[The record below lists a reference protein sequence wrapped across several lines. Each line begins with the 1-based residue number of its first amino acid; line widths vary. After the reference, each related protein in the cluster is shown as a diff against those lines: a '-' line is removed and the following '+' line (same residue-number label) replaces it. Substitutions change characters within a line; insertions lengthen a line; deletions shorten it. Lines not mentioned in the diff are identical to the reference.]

1 MTANK
6 PFVVTVSQLNR
17 RISVLLAG
25 EKTFVDLCVRGEIS
39 NLVIHYKSGHIYFSL
54 KDETAAVKAV
64 MFRSNAEKLTFLPE
78 DGMSVIVRG
87 SVQCF
92 ERDGVYQIYANEI
105 IPEGAGKQAVAFEQ
119 LKEKLSSEGLF
130 SQKRAIPQFPRK
142 IAVVTSETGAA
153 LQDILN
159 ILGRR
164 YPVVKVALIP
174 VTVQG
179 EKAPESIANGIKAAN
194 DTDADVIIFGR
205 GGGSAEDL
213 SAFNT
218 ELVARA
224 VFASRIPTISAVGHE
239 IDFSIADFT
248 ADMRAPTP
256 SAAAELAVPEKETL
270 LSALVTYKSRV
281 EKQIFALFSS
291 KLKNAENIYEKIRAK
306 NPAKKLYNNEQLLQ
320 NRRNEI
326 CGKMHSILKNREQ
339 LVYSKAAVISA
350 LNPLAVLLRGYSIPY
365 KDGKVIG
372 SIKNVKKGDEI
383 VIRLSDGEITAA
395 VESADMKG
403 IKNEV

>member
-1 MTANK
+1 MTPNK

-17 RISVLLAG
+17 RISVLLSG
-25 EKTFVDLCVRGEIS
+25 EKTFADLCVRGEIS
-39 NLVIHYKSGHIYFSL
+39 NLTILYKSGHIYFSL
-54 KDETAAVKAV
+54 KDETASVKAV
-64 MFRSNAEKLTFLPE
+64 MFRSNAEKLDFLPE
-78 DGMSVIVRG
+78 DGMSVVVRG

-105 IPEGAGKQAVAFEQ
+105 IPEGAGKQALAFEQ
-119 LKEKLSSEGLF
+119 LKEKLSAEGLF
-130 SQKRAIPQFPRK
+130 SQKRAIPQFPKK

-159 ILGRR
+159 ILARR
-164 YPVVKVALIP
+164 YPFVKVVLIP

-179 EKAPESIANGIKAAN
+179 ESAPKSIVDGIKTAN
-194 DTDADVIIFGR
+194 ETDADVIIFGR

-270 LSALVTYKSRV
+270 SAALDTYKARIA
-281 EKQIFALFSS
+281 KQILTLFDR
-291 KLKNAENIYEKIRAK
+291 KLSVAENTYEKIRAK
-306 NPAKKLYNNEQLLQ
+306 NPAQKLQNNDQLIE

-326 CGKMHSILKNREQ
+326 RGKMQSILRSREQ
-339 LVYSKAAVISA
+339 LVYAKAAVISA
-350 LNPLAVLLRGYSIPY
+350 LNPLAVLLRGYSIAY
-365 KDGKVIG
+365 KEGSVIS
-372 SIKNVKKGDEI
+372 SIENVENGDEI
-383 VIRLSDGEITAA
+383 TVKLSDGEITAVVKA
-395 VESADMKG
+395 AKAKG
-403 IKNEV
+403 I

>member
-1 MTANK
+1 MTPNK

-17 RISVLLAG
+17 RISVLLSG
-25 EKTFVDLCVRGEIS
+25 EKTFADLCVRGEIS
-39 NLVIHYKSGHIYFSL
+39 NLTIHYKSGHIYFSL
-54 KDETAAVKAV
+54 KDETASVKAV
-64 MFRSNAEKLTFLPE
+64 MFRSNAEKLDFLPE
-78 DGMSVIVRG
+78 DGMSVVVRG

-105 IPEGAGKQAVAFEQ
+105 IPEGAGKQALAFEQ
-119 LKEKLSSEGLF
+119 LKEKLSAEGLF
-130 SQKRAIPQFPRK
+130 SQKRAIPQFPKK

-164 YPVVKVALIP
+164 YPFVKVVLIP

-179 EKAPESIANGIKAAN
+179 ESAPKSIANGIKTAN
-194 DTDADVIIFGR
+194 ETDADVIIFGR

-224 VFASRIPTISAVGHE
+224 VFTSRIPTISAVGHE

-270 LSALVTYKSRV
+270 SAVLDTYKMRIA
-281 EKQIFALFSS
+281 KQILTLFDR
-291 KLKNAENIYEKIRAK
+291 KLSGAENTYEKIRAK
-306 NPAKKLYNNEQLLQ
+306 NPAQKLQNNDQLIE

-326 CGKMHSILKNREQ
+326 RGKMQSILRSREQ
-339 LVYSKAAVISA
+339 LVYAKAAVISA
-350 LNPLAVLLRGYSIPY
+350 LNPLAVLLRGYSIAY
-365 KDGKVIG
+365 KEGSVIS
-372 SIKNVKKGDEI
+372 SIENVENGDEI
-383 VIRLSDGEITAA
+383 TVKLSDGEITAVVKA
-395 VESADMKG
+395 AKAKG
-403 IKNEV
+403 I

>member
-1 MTANK
+1 MTPNK

-17 RISVLLAG
+17 RISVLLSG
-25 EKTFVDLCVRGEIS
+25 EKTFADLCVRGEIS
-39 NLVIHYKSGHIYFSL
+39 NLVMHYKSGHIYFSL
-54 KDETAAVKAV
+54 KDETAAVKVV

-78 DGMSVIVRG
+78 DGMSVVVRG

-92 ERDGVYQIYANEI
+92 ERDGVYQIYAGEI

-119 LKEKLSSEGLF
+119 LKEKLSAEGLF
-130 SQKRAIPQFPRK
+130 SQKRDIPKFPKK

-159 ILGRR
+159 ILSRR
-164 YPVVKVALIP
+164 YPFVKVVLIP
-174 VTVQG
+174 VMVQG
-179 EKAPESIANGIKAAN
+179 ESAPKSIVDGIKTAN
-194 DTDADVIIFGR
+194 ETDADVIIFGR

-248 ADMRAPTP
+248 ADLRAPTP

-270 LSALVTYKSRV
+270 SAALDTYKARIA
-281 EKQIFALFSS
+281 KQILTLFDR
-291 KLKNAENIYEKIRAK
+291 KLSGAENTYEKIRAK
-306 NPAKKLYNNEQLLQ
+306 NPAQKLQNNEQLIE

-326 CGKMHSILKNREQ
+326 RGKMQSILRSREQ
-339 LVYSKAAVISA
+339 LMYAKAAVISA
-350 LNPLAVLLRGYSIPY
+350 LNPLAVLLRGYSIAY
-365 KDGKVIG
+365 KEGSVIS
-372 SIKNVKKGDEI
+372 SIENVENGDEI
-383 VIRLSDGEITAA
+383 TVKLSDGEITAVVKA
-395 VESADMKG
+395 AKAKG
-403 IKNEV
+403 I

>member
-1 MTANK
+1 MTPNK

-17 RISVLLAG
+17 RISVLLSG
-25 EKTFVDLCVRGEIS
+25 EKTFADLCVRGEIS
-39 NLVIHYKSGHIYFSL
+39 NLTIHYKSGHIYFSL
-54 KDETAAVKAV
+54 KDETASVKAV
-64 MFRSNAEKLTFLPE
+64 MFRSNAEKLDFLPE
-78 DGMSVIVRG
+78 DGMSVVVRG

-105 IPEGAGKQAVAFEQ
+105 IPEGAGKQALAFEQ
-119 LKEKLSSEGLF
+119 LKEKLSAEGLF
-130 SQKRAIPQFPRK
+130 SQKRAIPQFPKK

-164 YPVVKVALIP
+164 YPFVKVVLIP

-179 EKAPESIANGIKAAN
+179 ESAPKSIANGIKTAN
-194 DTDADVIIFGR
+194 ETDADVIIFGR

-270 LSALVTYKSRV
+270 SAALDTYKMRIA
-281 EKQIFALFSS
+281 KQILTLFDR
-291 KLKNAENIYEKIRAK
+291 KLSGAENTYEKIRAK
-306 NPAKKLYNNEQLLQ
+306 NPAQKLQNNEQLIE

-326 CGKMHSILKNREQ
+326 RGKMQSILRSREQ
-339 LVYSKAAVISA
+339 LVYAKAAVISA
-350 LNPLAVLLRGYSIPY
+350 LNPLAVLLRGYSIAY
-365 KDGKVIG
+365 KEGSVIS
-372 SIKNVKKGDEI
+372 SIENVENGDEI
-383 VIRLSDGEITAA
+383 TVKLSDGEITAVVKA
-395 VESADMKG
+395 AKAKG
-403 IKNEV
+403 I

>member
-1 MTANK
+1 MTPNK

-17 RISVLLAG
+17 RISVLLSG
-25 EKTFVDLCVRGEIS
+25 EKTFADLCVRGEIS
-39 NLVIHYKSGHIYFSL
+39 NLTIHYKSGHIYFSL
-54 KDETAAVKAV
+54 KDETASVKAV
-64 MFRSNAEKLTFLPE
+64 MFRSNAEKLDFLLE
-78 DGMSVIVRG
+78 DGMSVVVRG

-105 IPEGAGKQAVAFEQ
+105 IPEGAGKQALAFEQ
-119 LKEKLSSEGLF
+119 LKEKLSAEGLF
-130 SQKRAIPQFPRK
+130 SQKRAIPQFPKK

-164 YPVVKVALIP
+164 YPFVKVVLIP

-179 EKAPESIANGIKAAN
+179 VSAPKSVASGIKTAN
-194 DTDADVIIFGR
+194 ETDADVIIFGR

-270 LSALVTYKSRV
+270 SAALDTYKMRIA
-281 EKQIFALFSS
+281 KQILTLFDR
-291 KLKNAENIYEKIRAK
+291 KLSGAENTYEKIRAK
-306 NPAKKLYNNEQLLQ
+306 NPAQKLQNNEQLIE
-320 NRRNEI
+320 NRHNEI
-326 CGKMHSILKNREQ
+326 RGKMQSILRSREQ
-339 LVYSKAAVISA
+339 LVYAKAAVISA
-350 LNPLAVLLRGYSIPY
+350 LNPLAVLLRGYSIAY
-365 KDGKVIG
+365 KEGSVIS
-372 SIKNVKKGDEI
+372 SIENVENGDEI
-383 VIRLSDGEITAA
+383 TVKLSDGEITAVVKA
-395 VESADMKG
+395 AKAKG
-403 IKNEV
+403 I

>member
-1 MTANK
+1 MTPNK

-17 RISVLLAG
+17 RISVLLSG
-25 EKTFVDLCVRGEIS
+25 EKTFADLCVRGEIS
-39 NLVIHYKSGHIYFSL
+39 NLTIHYKSGHIYFSL
-54 KDETAAVKAV
+54 KDETASVKAV
-64 MFRSNAEKLTFLPE
+64 MFRSNAEKLDFLPE
-78 DGMSVIVRG
+78 DGMSVVVRG

-105 IPEGAGKQAVAFEQ
+105 IPEGAGKQALAFEQ
-119 LKEKLSSEGLF
+119 LKEKLSAEGLF
-130 SQKRAIPQFPRK
+130 SQKRAIPQFPKK

-164 YPVVKVALIP
+164 YPFVKVVLIP

-179 EKAPESIANGIKAAN
+179 ESAPKSIANGIKTAN
-194 DTDADVIIFGR
+194 ETDADVIIFGR

-270 LSALVTYKSRV
+270 SAALDTYKARIA
-281 EKQIFALFSS
+281 KQILTLFDR
-291 KLKNAENIYEKIRAK
+291 KLSGAENIYEKIRAK
-306 NPAKKLYNNEQLLQ
+306 NPAQKLQNNDQLIE

-326 CGKMHSILKNREQ
+326 RGKMQSILRSREQ
-339 LVYSKAAVISA
+339 LVYAKAAVISA
-350 LNPLAVLLRGYSIPY
+350 LNPLAVLLRGYSIAY
-365 KDGKVIG
+365 KEGSVIS
-372 SIKNVKKGDEI
+372 SIENVENGDEI
-383 VIRLSDGEITAA
+383 TVKLSDGEITAVVKA
-395 VESADMKG
+395 AKAKG
-403 IKNEV
+403 I

>member
-1 MTANK
+1 MTPNK

-17 RISVLLAG
+17 RISVLLSG
-25 EKTFVDLCVRGEIS
+25 EKTFADLCVRGEIS
-39 NLVIHYKSGHIYFSL
+39 NLTIHYKSGHIYFSL
-54 KDETAAVKAV
+54 KDETASVKAV
-64 MFRSNAEKLTFLPE
+64 MFRSNAEKLDFLPE
-78 DGMSVIVRG
+78 DGMSVVVRG

-105 IPEGAGKQAVAFEQ
+105 IPEGAGKQALAFEQ
-119 LKEKLSSEGLF
+119 LKEKLSAEGLF
-130 SQKRAIPQFPRK
+130 SQKRAIPQFPKK

-159 ILGRR
+159 ILARR
-164 YPVVKVALIP
+164 YPFVKVVLIP

-179 EKAPESIANGIKAAN
+179 ESAPKSIVDGIKTAN
-194 DTDADVIIFGR
+194 ETDADVIIFGR

-270 LSALVTYKSRV
+270 SAALDTYKMRIA
-281 EKQIFALFSS
+281 KQILTLFDR
-291 KLKNAENIYEKIRAK
+291 KLSGAENTYEKIRAK
-306 NPAKKLYNNEQLLQ
+306 NPAQKLQNNEQLIE

-326 CGKMHSILKNREQ
+326 RGKMQSILRSREQ
-339 LVYSKAAVISA
+339 LVYAKAAVISA
-350 LNPLAVLLRGYSIPY
+350 LNPLAVLLRGYSIAY
-365 KDGKVIG
+365 KEGSVIS
-372 SIKNVKKGDEI
+372 SIENVENGDEI
-383 VIRLSDGEITAA
+383 TVKLSDGEITAVVKA
-395 VESADMKG
+395 AKAKG
-403 IKNEV
+403 I

>member
-1 MTANK
+1 MTPNK
-6 PFVVTVSQLNR
+6 LFVVTVSQLNR
-17 RISVLLAG
+17 RISVLLSG
-25 EKTFVDLCVRGEIS
+25 EKTFADLCVRGEIS
-39 NLVIHYKSGHIYFSL
+39 NLTIHYKSGHIYFSL
-54 KDETAAVKAV
+54 KDETASVKAV
-64 MFRSNAEKLTFLPE
+64 MFRSNAEKLDFLPE
-78 DGMSVIVRG
+78 DGMSVVVRG

-105 IPEGAGKQAVAFEQ
+105 IPEGAGKQALAFEQ
-119 LKEKLSSEGLF
+119 LKEKLSAEGLF
-130 SQKRAIPQFPRK
+130 SQKRAIPQFPKK

-164 YPVVKVALIP
+164 YPFVKVVLIP

-179 EKAPESIANGIKAAN
+179 ESAPKSIANGIKTAN
-194 DTDADVIIFGR
+194 ETDADVIIFGR

-270 LSALVTYKSRV
+270 SAALDTYKMRIA
-281 EKQIFALFSS
+281 KQILTLFDR
-291 KLKNAENIYEKIRAK
+291 KLSGAENTYEKIRAK
-306 NPAKKLYNNEQLLQ
+306 NPAQKLQNNEQLIE

-326 CGKMHSILKNREQ
+326 RGKMQSILRSREQ
-339 LVYSKAAVISA
+339 LVYAKAAVISA
-350 LNPLAVLLRGYSIPY
+350 LNPLAVLLRGYSIAY
-365 KDGKVIG
+365 KEGSVIS
-372 SIKNVKKGDEI
+372 SIENVENGDEI
-383 VIRLSDGEITAA
+383 TVKLSDGEITAVVKA
-395 VESADMKG
+395 AKAKG
-403 IKNEV
+403 I

>member
-1 MTANK
+1 MTPNK
-6 PFVVTVSQLNR
+6 LFVVTVSQLNR
-17 RISVLLAG
+17 RISVLLSG
-25 EKTFVDLCVRGEIS
+25 EKTFADLCVRGEIS
-39 NLVIHYKSGHIYFSL
+39 NLTIHYKSGHIYFSL
-54 KDETAAVKAV
+54 KDETASVKAV
-64 MFRSNAEKLTFLPE
+64 MFRSNAEKLDFLPE
-78 DGMSVIVRG
+78 EGMSVVVRG

-105 IPEGAGKQAVAFEQ
+105 IPEGAGKQALAFEQ
-119 LKEKLSSEGLF
+119 LKEKLSAEGLF
-130 SQKRAIPQFPRK
+130 SQKRAIPQFPKK

-159 ILGRR
+159 ILARR
-164 YPVVKVALIP
+164 YPFVKVVLIP

-179 EKAPESIANGIKAAN
+179 ESAPKSVASGIKTAN
-194 DTDADVIIFGR
+194 ETDADVIIFGR

-270 LSALVTYKSRV
+270 SAALDTYKARIA
-281 EKQIFALFSS
+281 KQILTLFDR
-291 KLKNAENIYEKIRAK
+291 KLSVAENTYEKIRAK
-306 NPAKKLYNNEQLLQ
+306 NPAQKLQNNDQLIE

-326 CGKMHSILKNREQ
+326 RGKMQSILRSREQ
-339 LVYSKAAVISA
+339 LVYAKASVISA
-350 LNPLAVLLRGYSIPY
+350 LNPLAVLLRGYSIAY
-365 KDGKVIG
+365 KEGSVIS
-372 SIKNVKKGDEI
+372 SIENVENGDEI
-383 VIRLSDGEITAA
+383 TVKLSDGEITAVVKA
-395 VESADMKG
+395 AKAKG
-403 IKNEV
+403 I

>member
-1 MTANK
+1 MTPNK

-17 RISVLLAG
+17 RISVLLSG
-25 EKTFVDLCVRGEIS
+25 EKTFADLCVRGEIS
-39 NLVIHYKSGHIYFSL
+39 NLTIHYKSGHIYFSL
-54 KDETAAVKAV
+54 KDETASVKAV
-64 MFRSNAEKLTFLPE
+64 MFRSNAEKLDFLPE
-78 DGMSVIVRG
+78 DGMSVVVRG

-105 IPEGAGKQAVAFEQ
+105 IPEGAGKQALAFEQ
-119 LKEKLSSEGLF
+119 LKEKLSAEGLF
-130 SQKRAIPQFPRK
+130 SQKRAIPQFPKK

-164 YPVVKVALIP
+164 YPFVKVVLIP

-179 EKAPESIANGIKAAN
+179 ESAPKSIVDGIKTAN
-194 DTDADVIIFGR
+194 ETDAEVIIFGR

-248 ADMRAPTP
+248 ADLRAPTP

-270 LSALVTYKSRV
+270 SAALDTYKARIA
-281 EKQIFALFSS
+281 KQILTLFDR
-291 KLKNAENIYEKIRAK
+291 KLSGAGNTYEKIRAK
-306 NPAKKLYNNEQLLQ
+306 NPAQKLQNNEQLIE

-326 CGKMHSILKNREQ
+326 RGKMQSILRSREQ
-339 LVYSKAAVISA
+339 LIYAKAAVISA
-350 LNPLAVLLRGYSIPY
+350 LNPLAVLLRGYSIAY
-365 KDGKVIG
+365 KEGSVIS
-372 SIKNVKKGDEI
+372 SIENVENGDEI
-383 VIRLSDGEITAA
+383 TVKLSDGEITAVVKA
-395 VESADMKG
+395 AKAKG
-403 IKNEV
+403 I

>member
-1 MTANK
+1 MTPNK

-17 RISVLLAG
+17 RISVLLSG
-25 EKTFVDLCVRGEIS
+25 EKTFADLCVRGEIS
-39 NLVIHYKSGHIYFSL
+39 NLTILYKSGHIYFSL
-54 KDETAAVKAV
+54 KDETASVKAV
-64 MFRSNAEKLTFLPE
+64 MFRSNAEKLDFLPE
-78 DGMSVIVRG
+78 DGMSVVVRG

-105 IPEGAGKQAVAFEQ
+105 IPEGAGKQALAFEQ
-119 LKEKLSSEGLF
+119 LKEKLSAEGLF
-130 SQKRAIPQFPRK
+130 SQKRAIPQFPKK

-159 ILGRR
+159 ILARR
-164 YPVVKVALIP
+164 YPFVKVVLIP

-179 EKAPESIANGIKAAN
+179 ESAPKSIVDGIKTAN
-194 DTDADVIIFGR
+194 ETDADVIIFGR

-224 VFASRIPTISAVGHE
+224 GFASRIPVGHE

-270 LSALVTYKSRV
+270 SAALDTYKARIA
-281 EKQIFALFSS
+281 KQILTLFDR
-291 KLKNAENIYEKIRAK
+291 KLSVAENTYEKIRAK
-306 NPAKKLYNNEQLLQ
+306 NPAQKLQNNDQLIE

-326 CGKMHSILKNREQ
+326 RGKMQSILRSREQ
-339 LVYSKAAVISA
+339 LVYAKASVISA
-350 LNPLAVLLRGYSIPY
+350 LNPLAVLLRGYSIAY
-365 KDGKVIG
+365 KEGSVIS
-372 SIKNVKKGDEI
+372 SIENVENGDEI
-383 VIRLSDGEITAA
+383 TVKLSDGEITAVVKA
-395 VESADMKG
+395 AKAKG
-403 IKNEV
+403 I

>member
-1 MTANK
+1 MTPNK

-17 RISVLLAG
+17 RISVLLSG
-25 EKTFVDLCVRGEIS
+25 EKTFADLYVRGEIS
-39 NLVIHYKSGHIYFSL
+39 NLTIHYKSGHIYFSL
-54 KDETAAVKAV
+54 KDETASVKAV
-64 MFRSNAEKLTFLPE
+64 MFRSNAEKLDFLPE
-78 DGMSVIVRG
+78 DGMSVVVRG

-105 IPEGAGKQAVAFEQ
+105 IPEGAGKQALAFEQ
-119 LKEKLSSEGLF
+119 LKEKLSAEGLF
-130 SQKRAIPQFPRK
+130 SQKRAIPQFPKK

-164 YPVVKVALIP
+164 YPFVKVVLIP

-179 EKAPESIANGIKAAN
+179 ESAPKSIANGIKTAN
-194 DTDADVIIFGR
+194 ETDADVIIFGR

-270 LSALVTYKSRV
+270 SAALDTYKARIA
-281 EKQIFALFSS
+281 KQILTLFDR
-291 KLKNAENIYEKIRAK
+291 KLSGAENTYEKIRAK
-306 NPAKKLYNNEQLLQ
+306 NPAQKLQNNEQLIE

-326 CGKMHSILKNREQ
+326 RGKMQSILRSREQ
-339 LVYSKAAVISA
+339 LIYAKAAVISA
-350 LNPLAVLLRGYSIPY
+350 LNPLAVLLRGYSIAY
-365 KDGKVIG
+365 KEGSVIS
-372 SIKNVKKGDEI
+372 SIENVENGDEI
-383 VIRLSDGEITAA
+383 TVKLSDGEITAVVKA
-395 VESADMKG
+395 AKAKG
-403 IKNEV
+403 I

>member
-1 MTANK
+1 MTPNK

-17 RISVLLAG
+17 RISVLLSG
-25 EKTFVDLCVRGEIS
+25 EKTFADLCVRGEIS
-39 NLVIHYKSGHIYFSL
+39 NLTIHYKSGHIYFSL
-54 KDETAAVKAV
+54 KDETASVKAV
-64 MFRSNAEKLTFLPE
+64 MFRSNAEKLDFLPE
-78 DGMSVIVRG
+78 DGMSVVVRG

-105 IPEGAGKQAVAFEQ
+105 IPEGAGKQALAFEQ
-119 LKEKLSSEGLF
+119 LKEKLSAEGLF
-130 SQKRAIPQFPRK
+130 SQKRAIPQFPKK

-164 YPVVKVALIP
+164 YPFVKVVLIP

-179 EKAPESIANGIKAAN
+179 ESAPKSIANGIKTAN
-194 DTDADVIIFGR
+194 ETDADVIIFGR

-270 LSALVTYKSRV
+270 SAALDTYKARIA
-281 EKQIFALFSS
+281 KQILTLFDR
-291 KLKNAENIYEKIRAK
+291 KLSGAENTYEKIRAK
-306 NPAKKLYNNEQLLQ
+306 NPAQKLQNNDQLIE

-326 CGKMHSILKNREQ
+326 RGKMQSILRSREQ
-339 LVYSKAAVISA
+339 LVYAKAAVISA
-350 LNPLAVLLRGYSIPY
+350 LNPLAVLLRGYSIAY
-365 KDGKVIG
+365 KEGSVIS
-372 SIKNVKKGDEI
+372 SIENVENGDEI
-383 VIRLSDGEITAA
+383 TVKLSDGEITAVVKA
-395 VESADMKG
+395 AKAKG
-403 IKNEV
+403 I

>member
-1 MTANK
+1 MTPNK

-17 RISVLLAG
+17 RISVLLSG
-25 EKTFVDLCVRGEIS
+25 EKTFADLCVRGEIS
-39 NLVIHYKSGHIYFSL
+39 NLTIHYKSGHIYFSL
-54 KDETAAVKAV
+54 KDKTASVKAV
-64 MFRSNAEKLTFLPE
+64 MFRSNAEKLDFLPE
-78 DGMSVIVRG
+78 DGMSVVVRG

-105 IPEGAGKQAVAFEQ
+105 IPEGAGKQALAFEQ
-119 LKEKLSSEGLF
+119 LKEKLSAEGLF
-130 SQKRAIPQFPRK
+130 SQKRAIPQFPKK

-164 YPVVKVALIP
+164 YPFVKVVLIP

-179 EKAPESIANGIKAAN
+179 ESAPKSIANGIKTAN
-194 DTDADVIIFGR
+194 ETDADVIIFGR

-270 LSALVTYKSRV
+270 SAALDTYKARIA
-281 EKQIFALFSS
+281 KQILTLFDR
-291 KLKNAENIYEKIRAK
+291 KLSGAENTYEKIRAK
-306 NPAKKLYNNEQLLQ
+306 NPAQKLQNNDQLIE

-326 CGKMHSILKNREQ
+326 RGKMQSILRSREQ
-339 LVYSKAAVISA
+339 LVYAKAAVISA
-350 LNPLAVLLRGYSIPY
+350 LNPLAVLLRGYSIAY
-365 KDGKVIG
+365 KEGSVIS
-372 SIKNVKKGDEI
+372 SIENVENGDEI
-383 VIRLSDGEITAA
+383 TVKLSDGEITAVVKA
-395 VESADMKG
+395 AKAKG
-403 IKNEV
+403 I

>member
-1 MTANK
+1 MTPNK

-17 RISVLLAG
+17 RISVLLSG
-25 EKTFVDLCVRGEIS
+25 EKTFADLCVRGEIS
-39 NLVIHYKSGHIYFSL
+39 NLTIHYKSGHIYFSL
-54 KDETAAVKAV
+54 KDETASVKAV
-64 MFRSNAEKLTFLPE
+64 MFRSNAEKLDFLPE
-78 DGMSVIVRG
+78 DGMSVVVRG

-105 IPEGAGKQAVAFEQ
+105 IPEGAGKQALAFEQ
-119 LKEKLSSEGLF
+119 LKEKLSAEGLF
-130 SQKRAIPQFPRK
+130 SQKRAIPQFPKK

-159 ILGRR
+159 ILARR
-164 YPVVKVALIP
+164 YPFVKVVLIP

-179 EKAPESIANGIKAAN
+179 ESAPKSVASGIKTAN
-194 DTDADVIIFGR
+194 ETDADVIIFGR

-270 LSALVTYKSRV
+270 SAALDTYKMRIA
-281 EKQIFALFSS
+281 KQILTLFDR
-291 KLKNAENIYEKIRAK
+291 KLSGAENTYEKIRAK
-306 NPAKKLYNNEQLLQ
+306 NPAQKLQNNEQLIE

-326 CGKMHSILKNREQ
+326 RGKMQSILRSREQ
-339 LVYSKAAVISA
+339 LVYAKAAVISA
-350 LNPLAVLLRGYSIPY
+350 LNPLAVLLRGYSIAY
-365 KDGKVIG
+365 KEGSVIS
-372 SIKNVKKGDEI
+372 SIENVENGDEI
-383 VIRLSDGEITAA
+383 TVKLSDGEITAVVKA
-395 VESADMKG
+395 AKAKG
-403 IKNEV
+403 I

>member
-1 MTANK
+1 MTPNK

-17 RISVLLAG
+17 RISVLLSG
-25 EKTFVDLCVRGEIS
+25 EKTFADLCVRGEIS
-39 NLVIHYKSGHIYFSL
+39 NLTIHYKSGHIYFSL
-54 KDETAAVKAV
+54 KDETASVKAV
-64 MFRSNAEKLTFLPE
+64 MFRSNAEKLDFLPE
-78 DGMSVIVRG
+78 DGMSVVVRG

-105 IPEGAGKQAVAFEQ
+105 IPEGAGKQALAFEQ
-119 LKEKLSSEGLF
+119 LKEKLSAEGLF
-130 SQKRAIPQFPRK
+130 SQKRAIPQFPKK

-159 ILGRR
+159 ILARR
-164 YPVVKVALIP
+164 YPFVKVVLIP

-179 EKAPESIANGIKAAN
+179 ESAPKSIVDGIKTAN
-194 DTDADVIIFGR
+194 ETDADVIIFGR

-270 LSALVTYKSRV
+270 SAALDTYKARIA
-281 EKQIFALFSS
+281 KQILTLFDR
-291 KLKNAENIYEKIRAK
+291 KLSVAENTYEKIRAK
-306 NPAKKLYNNEQLLQ
+306 NPAQKLQNNDQLIE

-326 CGKMHSILKNREQ
+326 RGKMQSILRSREQ
-339 LVYSKAAVISA
+339 LVYAKAAVISA
-350 LNPLAVLLRGYSIPY
+350 LNPLAVLLRGYSIAY
-365 KDGKVIG
+365 KEGSVIS
-372 SIKNVKKGDEI
+372 SIENVENGDEI
-383 VIRLSDGEITAA
+383 TVKLSDGEITAVVKA
-395 VESADMKG
+395 AKAKG
-403 IKNEV
+403 I

>member
-1 MTANK
+1 MTPNK

-17 RISVLLAG
+17 RISVLLSG
-25 EKTFVDLCVRGEIS
+25 EKTFADLCVRGEIS
-39 NLVIHYKSGHIYFSL
+39 NLTIHYKSGHIYFSL
-54 KDETAAVKAV
+54 KDETASVKAV
-64 MFRSNAEKLTFLPE
+64 MFRSNAEKLDFLPE
-78 DGMSVIVRG
+78 DGMSVVVRG

-105 IPEGAGKQAVAFEQ
+105 IPEGAGKQALAFEQ
-119 LKEKLSSEGLF
+119 LKEKLSAEGLF
-130 SQKRAIPQFPRK
+130 SQKRAIPQFPKK

-164 YPVVKVALIP
+164 YPFVKVVLIP

-179 EKAPESIANGIKAAN
+179 ESAPKSIANGIKTAN
-194 DTDADVIIFGR
+194 ETDADVIIFGR

-224 VFASRIPTISAVGHE
+224 VFASRIPMISAVGHE

-270 LSALVTYKSRV
+270 SAALDTYKMRIA
-281 EKQIFALFSS
+281 KQILTLFDR
-291 KLKNAENIYEKIRAK
+291 KLSGAENTYEKIRAK
-306 NPAKKLYNNEQLLQ
+306 NPAQKLQNNEQLIE

-326 CGKMHSILKNREQ
+326 RGKMQSILRSREQ
-339 LVYSKAAVISA
+339 LVYAKAAVISA
-350 LNPLAVLLRGYSIPY
+350 LNPLAVLLRGYSIAY
-365 KDGKVIG
+365 KEGSVIS
-372 SIKNVKKGDEI
+372 SIENVENGDEI
-383 VIRLSDGEITAA
+383 TVKLSDGEITAVVKA
-395 VESADMKG
+395 AKAKG
-403 IKNEV
+403 I

>member
-1 MTANK
+1 MTPNK

-17 RISVLLAG
+17 RISVLLSG
-25 EKTFVDLCVRGEIS
+25 EKTFADLCVRGEIS
-39 NLVIHYKSGHIYFSL
+39 NLTIHYKSGHIYFSL
-54 KDETAAVKAV
+54 KDETASVKAV
-64 MFRSNAEKLTFLPE
+64 MFRSNAEKLDFLPE
-78 DGMSVIVRG
+78 DGMSVVVRG

-105 IPEGAGKQAVAFEQ
+105 IPEGAGKQALAFEQ
-119 LKEKLSSEGLF
+119 LKEKLSAEGLF
-130 SQKRAIPQFPRK
+130 SQKRAIPQFPKK

-164 YPVVKVALIP
+164 YPFVKVVLIP

-179 EKAPESIANGIKAAN
+179 ESAPKSIANGIKTAYE
-194 DTDADVIIFGR
+194 TDADVIIFGR

-270 LSALVTYKSRV
+270 SAALDTYKMRIA
-281 EKQIFALFSS
+281 KQILTLFDR
-291 KLKNAENIYEKIRAK
+291 KLSGAENTYEKIRAK
-306 NPAKKLYNNEQLLQ
+306 NPAQKLQNNEQLIE

-326 CGKMHSILKNREQ
+326 RGKMQSILRSREQ
-339 LVYSKAAVISA
+339 LVYAKAAVISA
-350 LNPLAVLLRGYSIPY
+350 LNPLAVLLRGYSIAY
-365 KDGKVIG
+365 KEGSVIS
-372 SIKNVKKGDEI
+372 SIENVENGDEI
-383 VIRLSDGEITAA
+383 TVKLSDGEITAVVKA
-395 VESADMKG
+395 AKAKG
-403 IKNEV
+403 I

>member
-1 MTANK
+1 MTPNK

-17 RISVLLAG
+17 RISVLLSG
-25 EKTFVDLCVRGEIS
+25 EKTFADLCVRGEIS
-39 NLVIHYKSGHIYFSL
+39 NLTIHYKSGHIYFLL
-54 KDETAAVKAV
+54 KDETASVKAV
-64 MFRSNAEKLTFLPE
+64 MFRSNAEKLDFLPE
-78 DGMSVIVRG
+78 DGMSVVVRG

-105 IPEGAGKQAVAFEQ
+105 IPEGAGKQALAFEQ
-119 LKEKLSSEGLF
+119 LKEKLSAEGLF
-130 SQKRAIPQFPRK
+130 SQKRVIPQFPKK

-164 YPVVKVALIP
+164 YPFVKVVLIP

-179 EKAPESIANGIKAAN
+179 ESAPKSIANGIKTAN
-194 DTDADVIIFGR
+194 ETDADVIIFGR

-270 LSALVTYKSRV
+270 SAALDTYKMRIA
-281 EKQIFALFSS
+281 KQILTLFDR
-291 KLKNAENIYEKIRAK
+291 KLSGAENTYEKIRAK
-306 NPAKKLYNNEQLLQ
+306 NPAQKLQNNEQLIE

-326 CGKMHSILKNREQ
+326 RGKMQSILRSREQ
-339 LVYSKAAVISA
+339 LVYAKAAVISA
-350 LNPLAVLLRGYSIPY
+350 LNPLAVLLRGYSIAY
-365 KDGKVIG
+365 KEGSVIS
-372 SIKNVKKGDEI
+372 SIENVENGDEI
-383 VIRLSDGEITAA
+383 TVKLSDGEITAVVKA
-395 VESADMKG
+395 AKAKG
-403 IKNEV
+403 I

>member
-1 MTANK
+1 MTPNK

-17 RISVLLAG
+17 RISVLLSG
-25 EKTFVDLCVRGEIS
+25 EKTFADLCVRGEIS
-39 NLVIHYKSGHIYFSL
+39 NLTIHYKSGHIYFSL
-54 KDETAAVKAV
+54 KDETASVKAV
-64 MFRSNAEKLTFLPE
+64 MFRSNAEKLDFLPE
-78 DGMSVIVRG
+78 DGMSVVVRG

-105 IPEGAGKQAVAFEQ
+105 IPEGAGKQALAFEQ
-119 LKEKLSSEGLF
+119 LKEKLSAEGLF
-130 SQKRAIPQFPRK
+130 SQKRAIPQFPKK

-164 YPVVKVALIP
+164 YPFVKVVLIP

-179 EKAPESIANGIKAAN
+179 ESAPKSIANGIKTAN
-194 DTDADVIIFGR
+194 ETDADVIIFGR

-270 LSALVTYKSRV
+270 SAALDTYKMRIA
-281 EKQIFALFSS
+281 KQILTLFDR
-291 KLKNAENIYEKIRAK
+291 KLSGAENTYEKIRAK
-306 NPAKKLYNNEQLLQ
+306 NPAQKLQNNEQLIE

-326 CGKMHSILKNREQ
+326 RGKMQSILRSREQ
-339 LVYSKAAVISA
+339 LIYAKAAVISA
-350 LNPLAVLLRGYSIPY
+350 LNPLAVLLRGYSIAY
-365 KDGKVIG
+365 KEGSVIS
-372 SIKNVKKGDEI
+372 SIENVGNGDEI
-383 VIRLSDGEITAA
+383 TVKLSDGEITAVVKA
-395 VESADMKG
+395 AKAKG
-403 IKNEV
+403 I

>member
-1 MTANK
+1 MTPNK

-17 RISVLLAG
+17 RISVLLSG
-25 EKTFVDLCVRGEIS
+25 EKTFADLCVRGEIS
-39 NLVIHYKSGHIYFSL
+39 NLTIHYKSGHIYFSL
-54 KDETAAVKAV
+54 KDETASVKAV
-64 MFRSNAEKLTFLPE
+64 MFRSNAEKLDFLLE
-78 DGMSVIVRG
+78 DGMSVVVRG

-105 IPEGAGKQAVAFEQ
+105 IPEGAGKQALAFEQ
-119 LKEKLSSEGLF
+119 LKEKLSAEGLF
-130 SQKRAIPQFPRK
+130 SQKRAIPQFPKK

-164 YPVVKVALIP
+164 YPFVKVVLIP

-179 EKAPESIANGIKAAN
+179 ESAPKSIANGIKTAN
-194 DTDADVIIFGR
+194 ETDADVIIFGR

-270 LSALVTYKSRV
+270 SAALDTYKMRIA
-281 EKQIFALFSS
+281 KQILTLFDR
-291 KLKNAENIYEKIRAK
+291 KLSGAENTYEKIRAK
-306 NPAKKLYNNEQLLQ
+306 NPAQKLQNNEQLIE

-326 CGKMHSILKNREQ
+326 RGKMQSILRSREQ
-339 LVYSKAAVISA
+339 LVYAKAAVISA
-350 LNPLAVLLRGYSIPY
+350 LNPLAVLLRGYSIAY
-365 KDGKVIG
+365 KEGSVIS
-372 SIKNVKKGDEI
+372 SIENVENGDEI
-383 VIRLSDGEITAA
+383 TVKLSDGEITAVVKA
-395 VESADMKG
+395 AKAKG
-403 IKNEV
+403 I

>member
-1 MTANK
+1 MTPNK

-17 RISVLLAG
+17 RISVLLSG
-25 EKTFVDLCVRGEIS
+25 EKTFADLCVRGEIS
-39 NLVIHYKSGHIYFSL
+39 NLTIHYKSGHIYFSL
-54 KDETAAVKAV
+54 KDETASVKAV
-64 MFRSNAEKLTFLPE
+64 MVRSNAEKLDFLPE
-78 DGMSVIVRG
+78 DGMSVVVRG

-105 IPEGAGKQAVAFEQ
+105 IPEGAGKQALAFEQ
-119 LKEKLSSEGLF
+119 LKEKLSAEGLF
-130 SQKRAIPQFPRK
+130 SQKRAIPQFPKK

-164 YPVVKVALIP
+164 YPFVKVVLIP

-179 EKAPESIANGIKAAN
+179 ESAPKSIANGIKTAYE
-194 DTDADVIIFGR
+194 TDADVIIFGR

-270 LSALVTYKSRV
+270 SAALDTYKMRIA
-281 EKQIFALFSS
+281 KQILTLFDR
-291 KLKNAENIYEKIRAK
+291 KLSGAENTYEKIRAK
-306 NPAKKLYNNEQLLQ
+306 NPAQKLQNNEQLIE

-326 CGKMHSILKNREQ
+326 RGKMQSILRSREQ
-339 LVYSKAAVISA
+339 LVYAKAAVISA
-350 LNPLAVLLRGYSIPY
+350 LNPLAVLLRGYSIAY
-365 KDGKVIG
+365 KEGSVIS
-372 SIKNVKKGDEI
+372 SIENVENGDEI
-383 VIRLSDGEITAA
+383 TVKLSDGEITAVVKA
-395 VESADMKG
+395 AKAKG
-403 IKNEV
+403 I

>member
-1 MTANK
+1 MTPNK

-17 RISVLLAG
+17 RISVLLSG
-25 EKTFVDLCVRGEIS
+25 EKTFADLCVRGEIS
-39 NLVIHYKSGHIYFSL
+39 NLTIHYKSGHIYFSL
-54 KDETAAVKAV
+54 KDETASVKAV
-64 MFRSNAEKLTFLPE
+64 MFRSNAEKLDFLPE
-78 DGMSVIVRG
+78 DGMSVVVRG

-105 IPEGAGKQAVAFEQ
+105 IPEGAGKQALAFEQ
-119 LKEKLSSEGLF
+119 LKEKLSAEGLF
-130 SQKRAIPQFPRK
+130 SQKRAIPQFPKK

-159 ILGRR
+159 ILARR
-164 YPVVKVALIP
+164 YPFVKVVLIP

-179 EKAPESIANGIKAAN
+179 ESAPKSIVDGIKTAN
-194 DTDADVIIFGR
+194 ETDADVIIFGR

-270 LSALVTYKSRV
+270 SAALDTYKARIA
-281 EKQIFALFSS
+281 KQILTLFDR
-291 KLKNAENIYEKIRAK
+291 KLSVAENTYEKIRAK
-306 NPAKKLYNNEQLLQ
+306 NPAQKLQNNDQLIE

-326 CGKMHSILKNREQ
+326 RGKMQSILRSREQ
-339 LVYSKAAVISA
+339 LVYAKASVISA
-350 LNPLAVLLRGYSIPY
+350 LNPLAVLLRGYSIAY
-365 KDGKVIG
+365 KEGSVIS
-372 SIKNVKKGDEI
+372 SIENVENGDEI
-383 VIRLSDGEITAA
+383 TVKLSDGEITAVVKA
-395 VESADMKG
+395 AKAKG
-403 IKNEV
+403 I

>member
-1 MTANK
+1 MTPNK

-17 RISVLLAG
+17 RISVLLSG
-25 EKTFVDLCVRGEIS
+25 EKTFADLCVRGEIS
-39 NLVIHYKSGHIYFSL
+39 NLTILYKSGHIYFSL
-54 KDETAAVKAV
+54 KDETASVKAV
-64 MFRSNAEKLTFLPE
+64 MFRSNAEKLDFLPE
-78 DGMSVIVRG
+78 DGMSVVVRG

-105 IPEGAGKQAVAFEQ
+105 IPEGAGKQALAFEQ
-119 LKEKLSSEGLF
+119 LKEKLSAEGLF
-130 SQKRAIPQFPRK
+130 SQKRAIPQFPKK

-159 ILGRR
+159 ILARR
-164 YPVVKVALIP
+164 YPFVKVVLIP

-179 EKAPESIANGIKAAN
+179 ESAPKSIVDGIKTAN
-194 DTDADVIIFGR
+194 ETDADVIIFGR

-270 LSALVTYKSRV
+270 SAALDTYKARIA
-281 EKQIFALFSS
+281 KQILTLFDR
-291 KLKNAENIYEKIRAK
+291 KLSVAENTYEKIRAK
-306 NPAKKLYNNEQLLQ
+306 NPAQKLQNNDQLIE

-326 CGKMHSILKNREQ
+326 RGKMQSILRSREQ
-339 LVYSKAAVISA
+339 LVYAKASVISA
-350 LNPLAVLLRGYSIPY
+350 LNPLAVLLRGYSIAY
-365 KDGKVIG
+365 KEGSVIS
-372 SIKNVKKGDEI
+372 SIENVENGDEI
-383 VIRLSDGEITAA
+383 TVKLSDGEITAVVKA
-395 VESADMKG
+395 AKAKG
-403 IKNEV
+403 I

>member
-1 MTANK
+1 MTPNK

-17 RISVLLAG
+17 RISVLLSG
-25 EKTFVDLCVRGEIS
+25 EKTFADLCVRGEIS
-39 NLVIHYKSGHIYFSL
+39 NLTIHYKSGHIYFLL
-54 KDETAAVKAV
+54 KDKTASVKAV
-64 MFRSNAEKLTFLPE
+64 MFRSNAEKLDFLPE
-78 DGMSVIVRG
+78 DGMSVVVRG

-105 IPEGAGKQAVAFEQ
+105 IPEGAGKQALAFEQ
-119 LKEKLSSEGLF
+119 LKEKLSAEGLF
-130 SQKRAIPQFPRK
+130 SQKRAIPQFPKK

-164 YPVVKVALIP
+164 YPFVKVVLIP

-179 EKAPESIANGIKAAN
+179 ESAPKSIANGIKTAN
-194 DTDADVIIFGR
+194 ETDADVIIFGR

-270 LSALVTYKSRV
+270 SAALDTYKARIA
-281 EKQIFALFSS
+281 KQILTLFDR
-291 KLKNAENIYEKIRAK
+291 KLSGAENTYEKIRAK
-306 NPAKKLYNNEQLLQ
+306 NPAQKLQNNDQLIE

-326 CGKMHSILKNREQ
+326 RGKMQSILRSREQ
-339 LVYSKAAVISA
+339 LVYAKAAVISA
-350 LNPLAVLLRGYSIPY
+350 LNPLAVLLRGYSIAY
-365 KDGKVIG
+365 KEGSVIS
-372 SIKNVKKGDEI
+372 SIENVENGDEI
-383 VIRLSDGEITAA
+383 TVKLSDGEITAVVKA
-395 VESADMKG
+395 AKAKG
-403 IKNEV
+403 I

>member
-1 MTANK
+1 MTPNK

-17 RISVLLAG
+17 RISVLLSG
-25 EKTFVDLCVRGEIS
+25 EKTFADLCVRGEIS
-39 NLVIHYKSGHIYFSL
+39 NLTIHYKSGHIYFSL
-54 KDETAAVKAV
+54 KDETASVKAV
-64 MFRSNAEKLTFLPE
+64 MFRSNAEKLDFLPE
-78 DGMSVIVRG
+78 DGMSVVVRG

-105 IPEGAGKQAVAFEQ
+105 IPEGAGKQALAFEQ
-119 LKEKLSSEGLF
+119 LKEKLSAEGLF
-130 SQKRAIPQFPRK
+130 SQKRAIPQFPKK

-164 YPVVKVALIP
+164 YPFVKVVLIP

-179 EKAPESIANGIKAAN
+179 ESAPKSIANGIKTAN
-194 DTDADVIIFGR
+194 ETDADVIIFGR

-248 ADMRAPTP
+248 ADLRAPTP

-270 LSALVTYKSRV
+270 SAALDTYKAHIA
-281 EKQIFALFSS
+281 KQILTLFDR
-291 KLKNAENIYEKIRAK
+291 KLSGAENTYEKIRAK
-306 NPAKKLYNNEQLLQ
+306 NPAQKLQNNEQLIE

-326 CGKMHSILKNREQ
+326 RGKMQSILRSREQ
-339 LVYSKAAVISA
+339 LIYAKAAVISA
-350 LNPLAVLLRGYSIPY
+350 LNPLAVLLRGYSIAY
-365 KDGKVIG
+365 KEGSVIS
-372 SIKNVKKGDEI
+372 SIENVENGDEI
-383 VIRLSDGEITAA
+383 TVKLSDGEITAVVKA
-395 VESADMKG
+395 AKAKG
-403 IKNEV
+403 M

>member
-1 MTANK
+1 MTPNK

-17 RISVLLAG
+17 RISVLLSG
-25 EKTFVDLCVRGEIS
+25 EKTFADLCVRGEIS
-39 NLVIHYKSGHIYFSL
+39 NLTIHYKSGHIYFSL
-54 KDETAAVKAV
+54 KDETASVKAV
-64 MFRSNAEKLTFLPE
+64 MFRSNAEKLDFLPE
-78 DGMSVIVRG
+78 DGMSVVVRG

-105 IPEGAGKQAVAFEQ
+105 IPEGAGKQALAFEQ
-119 LKEKLSSEGLF
+119 LKEKLSAEGLF
-130 SQKRAIPQFPRK
+130 SQKRAIPQFPKK

-164 YPVVKVALIP
+164 YPFVKVVLIP

-179 EKAPESIANGIKAAN
+179 ESAPKSIANGIKTAN
-194 DTDADVIIFGR
+194 ETDADVIIFGR

-224 VFASRIPTISAVGHE
+224 VFTSRIPTISAVGHE

-270 LSALVTYKSRV
+270 SAALDTYKMRIA
-281 EKQIFALFSS
+281 KQILTLFDR
-291 KLKNAENIYEKIRAK
+291 KLSGAENTYEKIRAK
-306 NPAKKLYNNEQLLQ
+306 NPAQKLQNNEQLIE

-326 CGKMHSILKNREQ
+326 RGKMQSILRSREQ
-339 LVYSKAAVISA
+339 LIYAKAAVISA
-350 LNPLAVLLRGYSIPY
+350 LNPLAVLLRGYSIAY
-365 KDGKVIG
+365 KEGSVIS
-372 SIKNVKKGDEI
+372 SIENVENGDEI
-383 VIRLSDGEITAA
+383 TVKLSDGEITAVVKA
-395 VESADMKG
+395 AKAKG
-403 IKNEV
+403 I

>member
-1 MTANK
+1 MTPNK

-17 RISVLLAG
+17 RISVLLSG
-25 EKTFVDLCVRGEIS
+25 EKTFADLCVRGEIS
-39 NLVIHYKSGHIYFSL
+39 NLTIHYKSGHIYFSL
-54 KDETAAVKAV
+54 KDETASVKAV
-64 MFRSNAEKLTFLPE
+64 MFRSNAEKLDFLPE
-78 DGMSVIVRG
+78 DGMSVVVRG
-87 SVQCF
+87 LVQCF

-105 IPEGAGKQAVAFEQ
+105 IPEGAGKQALAFEQ
-119 LKEKLSSEGLF
+119 LKEKLSAEGLF
-130 SQKRAIPQFPRK
+130 SQKRAIPQFPKK

-164 YPVVKVALIP
+164 YPFVKVVLIP

-179 EKAPESIANGIKAAN
+179 ESAPKSIANGIKTAN
-194 DTDADVIIFGR
+194 ETDADVIIFGR

-213 SAFNT
+213 ATFNT

-270 LSALVTYKSRV
+270 SAALDTYKMRIA
-281 EKQIFALFSS
+281 KQILTLFDK
-291 KLKNAENIYEKIRAK
+291 KLSGAENTYEKIRAK
-306 NPAKKLYNNEQLLQ
+306 NPAQKLQNNEQLIE

-326 CGKMHSILKNREQ
+326 RGKMQSILRSREQ
-339 LVYSKAAVISA
+339 LVYAKAAVISA
-350 LNPLAVLLRGYSIPY
+350 LNPLAILLRGYSIAY
-365 KDGKVIG
+365 KKGSVIS
-372 SIKNVKKGDEI
+372 SIENVENGDEI
-383 VIRLSDGEITAA
+383 TVKLSDGEITAVVKA
-395 VESADMKG
+395 AKAKG
-403 IKNEV
+403 I

>member
-1 MTANK
+1 MTPNK

-17 RISVLLAG
+17 RISVLLSG
-25 EKTFVDLCVRGEIS
+25 EKTFADLCVRGEIS
-39 NLVIHYKSGHIYFSL
+39 NLTIHYKSGHIYFSL
-54 KDETAAVKAV
+54 KDETASVKAV
-64 MFRSNAEKLTFLPE
+64 MFRSNAEKLDFLPE
-78 DGMSVIVRG
+78 DGMSVVVRG

-105 IPEGAGKQAVAFEQ
+105 IPEGAGKQALAFEQ
-119 LKEKLSSEGLF
+119 LKEKLSAEGLF
-130 SQKRAIPQFPRK
+130 SQKRAIPQFPKK

-164 YPVVKVALIP
+164 YPFVKVVLIP

-179 EKAPESIANGIKAAN
+179 ESAPKSIANGIKTAN
-194 DTDADVIIFGR
+194 ETDADVIIFGS

-270 LSALVTYKSRV
+270 SAALDTYKARIA
-281 EKQIFALFSS
+281 KQILTLFDR
-291 KLKNAENIYEKIRAK
+291 KLSGAENTYEKIRAK
-306 NPAKKLYNNEQLLQ
+306 NPAQKLQNNDQLIE

-326 CGKMHSILKNREQ
+326 RGKMQSILRSREQ
-339 LVYSKAAVISA
+339 LVYAKAAVISA
-350 LNPLAVLLRGYSIPY
+350 LNPLAVLLRGYSIAY
-365 KDGKVIG
+365 KEGSVIS
-372 SIKNVKKGDEI
+372 SIENVENGDEI
-383 VIRLSDGEITAA
+383 TVKLSDGEITAVVKA
-395 VESADMKG
+395 AKAKG
-403 IKNEV
+403 I

>member
-1 MTANK
+1 MTPNK

-17 RISVLLAG
+17 RISVLLSG
-25 EKTFVDLCVRGEIS
+25 EKTFADLCVRGEIS
-39 NLVIHYKSGHIYFSL
+39 NLTIHYKSGHIYFSL
-54 KDETAAVKAV
+54 KDETASVKAV
-64 MFRSNAEKLTFLPE
+64 MFRSNAEKLDFLPE
-78 DGMSVIVRG
+78 DGMSVVVRG

-105 IPEGAGKQAVAFEQ
+105 IPEGAGKQALAFEQ
-119 LKEKLSSEGLF
+119 LKEKLSAEGLF
-130 SQKRAIPQFPRK
+130 SQKRAIPQFPKK

-164 YPVVKVALIP
+164 YPFVKVVLIP

-179 EKAPESIANGIKAAN
+179 ESAPKSIANGIKTAN
-194 DTDADVIIFGR
+194 ETDADVIIFGR

-270 LSALVTYKSRV
+270 SAELDTYKMRIA
-281 EKQIFALFSS
+281 KQILTLFDR
-291 KLKNAENIYEKIRAK
+291 KLSGAENTYEKIRAK
-306 NPAKKLYNNEQLLQ
+306 NPAQKLQNNEQLIE

-326 CGKMHSILKNREQ
+326 RGKMQSILRSREQ
-339 LVYSKAAVISA
+339 LVYAKAAVISA
-350 LNPLAVLLRGYSIPY
+350 LNPLAVLLRGYSIAY
-365 KDGKVIG
+365 KEGSVIS
-372 SIKNVKKGDEI
+372 SIENVENGDEI
-383 VIRLSDGEITAA
+383 TVKLSDGEITAVVKA
-395 VESADMKG
+395 AKAKG
-403 IKNEV
+403 I

>member
-1 MTANK
+1 MTPNK

-17 RISVLLAG
+17 RISVLLSG
-25 EKTFVDLCVRGEIS
+25 EKTFADLCVRGEIS
-39 NLVIHYKSGHIYFSL
+39 NLTIHYKSGHIYFSL
-54 KDETAAVKAV
+54 KDETASVKAV
-64 MFRSNAEKLTFLPE
+64 MFRSNAEKLDFLPE
-78 DGMSVIVRG
+78 DGMSVVVRG

-105 IPEGAGKQAVAFEQ
+105 IPEGAGKQALAFEQ
-119 LKEKLSSEGLF
+119 LKEKLSAEGLF
-130 SQKRAIPQFPRK
+130 SQKRVIPQFPKK

-159 ILGRR
+159 ILARR
-164 YPVVKVALIP
+164 YPFVKVVLIP

-179 EKAPESIANGIKAAN
+179 ESSPKSIANGIKTAN
-194 DTDADVIIFGR
+194 ETDADVIIFGR

-270 LSALVTYKSRV
+270 SAALDTYKMRIA
-281 EKQIFALFSS
+281 KQILTLFDR
-291 KLKNAENIYEKIRAK
+291 KLSGAENTYEKIRAK
-306 NPAKKLYNNEQLLQ
+306 NPAQKLQNNEQLIE

-326 CGKMHSILKNREQ
+326 RGKMQSILRSREQ
-339 LVYSKAAVISA
+339 LVYAKAAVISA
-350 LNPLAVLLRGYSIPY
+350 LNPLAVLLRGYSIAY
-365 KDGKVIG
+365 KEGSVIS
-372 SIKNVKKGDEI
+372 SIENVENGDEI
-383 VIRLSDGEITAA
+383 TVKLSDGEITAVVKA
-395 VESADMKG
+395 AKAKG
-403 IKNEV
+403 I